1 MHDSIGEFLIWNLGK
16 SWRKEIMATVP
27 IVYDLLCGP
36 FYEAAF
42 SVVPRPSVRQFVR
55 LSVHPKTTI
64 CSKLESRRNFKSYDD
79 MTMDTRN
86 CDSKFDI
93 KRSNVNVTWN
103 TLP

>member
-1 MHDSIGEFLIWNLGK
+1 
-16 SWRKEIMATVP
+16 MATVP

-36 FYEAAF
+36 LYEAAL
-42 SVVPRPSVRQFVR
+42 SVAPRPSVRQFVR

-79 MTMDTRN
+79 MTMDTSN

-93 KRSNVNVTWN
+93 KRSNVNVT
-103 TLP
+103 